1 MSNTKIVIV
10 DMVNGFVKE
19 GALHDEH
26 IMGIVDNI
34 KSLIDHK
41 RDADIIVLEDN
52 HEDNC
57 MEFNSFPVNCLN
69 GTSESKTIDELQY
82 VFGLDNFKACVHKNS
97 TNGIFKLIDNKLID
111 EGEYVLVGCCTD
123 ICVMQLALAL
133 KTYGNEYNK
142 DIKVKVIEDAC
153 DTYHASY
160 HDRNEYEKASKLV
173 MSVAG
178 VEIAKLDD
186 YLK

>member
-57 MEFNSFPVNCLN
+57 MEFNSFPVHCLN
-69 GTSESKTIDELQY
+69 GTSESKTID
-82 VFGLDNFKACVHKNS
+82 
-97 TNGIFKLIDNKLID
+97 
-111 EGEYVLVGCCTD
+111 
-123 ICVMQLALAL
+123 
-133 KTYGNEYNK
+133 
-142 DIKVKVIEDAC
+142 
-153 DTYHASY
+153 
-160 HDRNEYEKASKLV
+160 
-173 MSVAG
+173 
-178 VEIAKLDD
+178 
-186 YLK
+186 

>member
-57 MEFNSFPVNCLN
+57 MEFNSFPVHCLN

-82 VFGLDNFKACVHKNS
+82 VFGLDNFKVCVHKNS

>member
-1 MSNTKIVIV
+1 
-10 DMVNGFVKE
+10 
-19 GALHDEH
+19 
-26 IMGIVDNI
+26 
-34 KSLIDHK
+34 
-41 RDADIIVLEDN
+41 
-52 HEDNC
+52 
-57 MEFNSFPVNCLN
+57 MEICA
-69 GTSESKTIDELQY
+69 K
-82 VFGLDNFKACVHKNS
+82 
-97 TNGIFKLIDNKLID
+97 NGIIYLYYCGGGKMKELEEVIIA
-111 EGEYVLVGCCTD
+111 GCCTD